1 MRLLLVEDELPLC
14 EALTEILEK
23 NHYSVT
29 AVNDGESGL
38 NEALSGV
45 YDIILLD
52 IMLPRRSGLEILSEL
67 RKARF
72 SVPVLLLT
80 AKGAPSDKVQ
90 GLDCGADDYLAKP
103 FDTDELL
110 ARLRALCRRKGDLI
124 TEDTL
129 SFSDLTL
136 DLASYELLC
145 GEKRTRLSNREFE
158 IIRHFLLHQHAV
170 VNKEE
175 LLAKLWG
182 SESGAESNNLEVY
195 VSFLRKKLAFLGAH
209 VKITALRGVGY
220 QLIDTSPQTSC

>member
-29 AVNDGESGL
+29 AVHDGEAGL
-38 NEALSGV
+38 DEALSGV
-45 YDIILLD
+45 YDILLLD
-52 IMLPRRSGLEILSEL
+52 IMLPKRSGLDILSEV
-67 RKARF
+67 RKSRS

-80 AKGAPSDKVQ
+80 ARNTPTDKVT
-90 GLDCGADDYLAKP
+90 GLDLGADDYLSKP

-110 ARLRALCRRKGDLI
+110 ARLRALSRRKGELI
-124 TEDTL
+124 VDDTL

-136 DLASYELLC
+136 DLSTYELIS
-145 GEKRTRLSNREFE
+145 GEKRTRLSGREFE

-175 LLAKLWG
+175 LLVKFWG
-182 SESGAESNNLEVY
+182 YETGADSNNLEVY
-195 VSFLRKKLAFLGAH
+195 ISFLRKKLTFLGAH
-209 VKITALRGVGY
+209 VKISALRGVGY
-220 QLIDTSPQTSC
+220 QLVDTSC